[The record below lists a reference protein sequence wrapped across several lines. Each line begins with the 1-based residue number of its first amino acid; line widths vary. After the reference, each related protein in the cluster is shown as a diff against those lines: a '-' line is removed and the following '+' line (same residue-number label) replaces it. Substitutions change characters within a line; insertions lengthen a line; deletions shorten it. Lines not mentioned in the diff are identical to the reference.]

1 MSLALSSVVPICP
14 NSFTSMTSMPTW
26 PDFRRYTSIKAM
38 SLQELVGDVCARLS
52 ASRATQSIMQI
63 LQFRSRYSEAFLTLL
78 ERLAESCW
86 VFLTFKTFAPGWN
99 LDDGELLHEF
109 HLPSAGPSRSI
120 GFCVLSKLC
129 LSHCSLNSS
138 WAKTVLARFGS
149 TCVCQLVGNCG
160 AGAGK
165 FWDVS
170 RRSRVYLIRDSSS

>member
-1 MSLALSSVVPICP
+1 MPVCPLKEDLTSESKHALAKSILVRNLLQRLCSADVIGISFCGP

-38 SLQELVGDVCARLS
+38 SLQELVGDVCAGLS

-78 ERLAESCW
+78 ESIERLAESC
-86 VFLTFKTFAPGWN
+86 FAPGWN

-109 HLPSAGPSRSI
+109 HLPSAGPSRTI

-129 LSHCSLNSS
+129 LSDCSLNSS
-138 WAKTVLARFGS
+138 
-149 TCVCQLVGNCG
+149 
-160 AGAGK
+160 
-165 FWDVS
+165 
-170 RRSRVYLIRDSSS
+170 